1 MVGGAASVSVSDVE
15 ALGLCSVTFGE
26 KGDAMSM
33 AGGTASCFG
42 SDVVV
47 SVPCSTTIDD
57 VADGPD
63 VVVLVPCSTIS
74 DDEVDATSLS
84 SANGLAA
91 EDLRED
97 MLDCCAI
104 SSG

>member
-26 KGDAMSM
+26 KGAAVSR
-33 AGGTASCFG
+33 AGGTASCFA

-47 SVPCSTTIDD
+47 SARCSVIIDD
-57 VADGPD
+57 EA
-63 VVVLVPCSTIS
+63 
-74 DDEVDATSLS
+74 DATSLS
-84 SANGLAA
+84 SENGLMV
-91 EDLRED
+91 EDVRWD